1 MRWRLFLGVGSL
13 EARTSMSY
21 RVDFWLQTIAEFAV
35 QFGVVWFLWRAM
47 FRESGA
53 TEIGGYS
60 FHSIVV
66 YYLAVIL
73 LGKLVRGRQFDSS
86 VSDDIY
92 MGGLNRYLVF
102 PVRYLPFKYAQH
114 IGKMLPALVQFALFG
129 GIVVFLIDIPP
140 EMRPTPASALMAFVA
155 VALANLLYFVMSF
168 PIQCVA
174 FWAENVWSLEVAKRF
189 LVTLLG
195 GYMLPLEVFPR
206 VLQDILWW
214 LPFRLFFH
222 FPARAL
228 MNQVPAGEWAA
239 SLLLGAVWTAVF
251 GWIAWRVWRRG
262 QFTYTG
268 VGI

>member
-1 MRWRLFLGVGSL
+1 MRWQLFLGVSSL

-21 RVDFWLQTIAEFAV
+21 RVDFWLQTVAEFAV
-35 QFGVVWFLWRAM
+35 QFAVVWFLWRAM
-47 FRESGA
+47 FSESGA

-60 FHSIVV
+60 FHSMVV

-73 LGKLVRGRQFDSS
+73 LGKLVRGRQFDGS
-86 VSDDIY
+86 VSEDIY
-92 MGGLNRYLVF
+92 MGGLNRYLLY
-102 PVRYLPFKYAQH
+102 PVDYLPFKYAQH
-114 IGKMLPALVQFALFG
+114 LGLMLPALVQFMLFG
-129 GIVVFLIDIPP
+129 VVVALLIEIP
-140 EMRPTPASALMAFVA
+140 EGMRPTPGSAIMALGAVA
-155 VALANLLYFVMSF
+155 VGNLLYFVMSF

-206 VLQDILWW
+206 LMQDILWW

-222 FPARAL
+222 FPARVL
-228 MNQVPAGEWAA
+228 MGQVPVGEWLAGLA
-239 SLLLGAVWTAVF
+239 LGAAWTAVF
-251 GWIAWRVWRRG
+251 GWAAWRVWRRG
-262 QFTYTG
+262 QLTYTG